1 MLVRG
6 GMRYTELLKRIR
18 AEYMEMPG
26 LRVTIAQG
34 QRLFGLEWTLCQTV
48 FDALVDEQFLR
59 VNPQGMYVRATDGV
73 IVRTFSAEATLGLDP
88 RAAIAS

>member
-1 MLVRG
+1 
-6 GMRYTELLKRIR
+6 MRYTELLKRIR

-48 FDALVDEQFLR
+48 FDALVDEAVSTR
-59 VNPQGMYVRATDGV
+59 ERARDVRAGDRWGLDPAL
-73 IVRTFSAEATLGLDP
+73 SAEATLRLDP
-88 RAAIAS
+88 RAALAS

>member
-1 MLVRG
+1 
-6 GMRYTELLKRIR
+6 MRYTELLKRIR

-48 FDALVDEQFLR
+48 FNALVDERFLR
-59 VNPQGMYVRATDGV
+59 VNAQGMYVRATDGD
-73 IVRTFSAEATLGLDP
+73 IDRALSTDATLGLDP

>member
-1 MLVRG
+1 
-6 GMRYTELLKRIR
+6 MRYTELLKRIR

-48 FDALVDEQFLR
+48 FMT
-59 VNPQGMYVRATDGV
+59 G
-73 IVRTFSAEATLGLDP
+73 
-88 RAAIAS
+88 RAADCRLFVQTCNSVQDWAFVRH